1 MAVGDR
7 HECRAG
13 PLVQSLDVAPGAR
26 KRANVPGRMPGSQQT
41 TPRKRANVPGG
52 CPAPSK
58 QPIQSVKAIVPAAA
72 VTMSM
77 RSVTMVPVPQAVGI
91 ATE

>member
-1 MAVGDR
+1 MP
-7 HECRAG
+7 CRPACSEPGCGTRGPQAG
-13 PLVQSLDVAPGAR
+13 Q
-26 KRANVPGRMPGSQQT
+26 RAGRMPGSQQT

-52 CPAPSK
+52 CAAPSK
-58 QPIQSVKAIVPAAA
+58 QPVQSVNAIVPAAA